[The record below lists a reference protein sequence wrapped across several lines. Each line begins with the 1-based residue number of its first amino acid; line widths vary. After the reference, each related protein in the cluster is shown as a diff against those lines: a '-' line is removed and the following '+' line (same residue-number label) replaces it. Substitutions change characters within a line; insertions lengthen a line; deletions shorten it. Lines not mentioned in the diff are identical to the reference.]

1 MTGLIRLRTRRGRW
15 GTSVGALSAAAV
27 LALGATACGEDTSP
41 DDVRDAVSSVESA
54 LDRAGD
60 EFNDFKNGVDAK
72 NQVQVGQTAKDPDGR
87 VSTPVTVTNTGDK
100 EADFLIQ
107 IEFRDTSGDLVDTIV
122 MNIDNVAPGQQGD
135 GTARSNLKPSEDV
148 TAQVARALRH

>member
-1 MTGLIRLRTRRGRW
+1 M
-15 GTSVGALSAAAV
+15 GALSAAAV

-122 MNIDNVAPGQQGD
+122 MNIDNVAPGQEGD

-148 TAQVARALRH
+148 TGQVARALRH